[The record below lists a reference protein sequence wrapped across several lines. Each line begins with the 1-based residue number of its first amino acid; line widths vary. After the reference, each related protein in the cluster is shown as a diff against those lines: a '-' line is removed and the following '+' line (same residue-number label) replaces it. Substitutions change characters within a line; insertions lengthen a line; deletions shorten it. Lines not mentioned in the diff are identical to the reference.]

1 MLVATVESLVKN
13 RTAIII
19 FSSLSSL
26 YFFSIVHRVG
36 VAVIAF
42 DIMAEFNTDASLLG
56 LMSSMYFFPYALAQI
71 PVGLLLD
78 RIGIRRTVTIL
89 ATISCIGSLIFSLS
103 PSLLLLAVGRALVGF
118 GVGGFYV
125 SSLKAIAVWFEPGRF
140 ATLAGLLTSIGNL
153 GAIFASYPL
162 AVMSLSFGWRHSFLI
177 ISLVM
182 AALTGVAWFKIKDE
196 SKEKFHSK
204 ESMSKDLKT
213 VFSYREFQKMVIV
226 PFLVYGLFI
235 SFQGL
240 WGGPF
245 LMDVYGMN
253 KSDAGALIL
262 FIGLGFM
269 IMSPLAGLISDK
281 IMKRKPVLIFG
292 MVLSFAFWLLMSLLG
307 GSLGHYELIGALFLL
322 GTSFAFCN
330 IYMTISKEL
339 FGSEISGTSMASFN
353 TFAFLGAGFFQ
364 YFMGFLLDNLYGGAR
379 SFLSYQFI
387 FILATI
393 CIVVAF
399 IPAIMSKE
407 SFKRPEA

>member
-1 MLVATVESLVKN
+1 MVKN
-13 RTAIII
+13 RAAIIV
-19 FSSLSSL
+19 FASLSSL

-42 DIMAEFNTDASLLG
+42 DIMREFSTDASLLG

-103 PSLLLLAVGRALVGF
+103 PSLLLLTLGRALVGF

-125 SSLKAIAVWFEPGRF
+125 SSLKAIAVWFESRRF

-177 ISLVM
+177 ISVVM
-182 AALTGVAWFKIKDE
+182 VALTILAWFRIEDE
-196 SKEKFHSK
+196 SRERFHSK
-204 ESMSKDLKT
+204 QSVSSDLKT
-213 VFSYREFQKMVIV
+213 VFSYREFQKMIIV

-269 IMSPLAGLISDK
+269 IMSPVAGYISDK
-281 IMKRKPVLIFG
+281 IMRRKPVLLAG
-292 MVLSFAFWLLMSLLG
+292 MVMSLVFWLLVSFFG
-307 GSLGHYELIGALFLL
+307 DSLGSYALMATLFLL

-364 YFMGFLLDNLYGGAR
+364 YFMGFLLDSLYGGAR
-379 SFLSYQFI
+379 SFPSYQFI
-387 FILATI
+387 FSLATV
-393 CIVVAF
+393 CIVVAM

-407 SFKRPEA
+407 SFRRSES

>member
-1 MLVATVESLVKN
+1 MVKN
-13 RTAIII
+13 RAAIII
-19 FSSLSSL
+19 FASLSSL

-103 PSLLLLAVGRALVGF
+103 PSLLLLSVGRAFVGF

-162 AVMSLSFGWRHSFLI
+162 AVMSLSLGWRHSFLI

-182 AALTGVAWFKIKDE
+182 AVLTVVAWFRIKDE

-204 ESMSKDLKT
+204 QSISKDLKT

-269 IMSPLAGLISDK
+269 IMSPVAGLISDK
-281 IMKRKPVLIFG
+281 IMKRKPVLMVG
-292 MVLSFAFWLLMSLLG
+292 MVLSLVFWLLMSLLG
-307 GSLGHYELIGALFLL
+307 DSLGHYELMGSFFLL

-353 TFAFLGAGFFQ
+353 TFNFLGAGFFQ

-393 CIVVAF
+393 CIVVAL

-407 SFKRPEA
+407 SFRRPEAYPPHQ

>member
-1 MLVATVESLVKN
+1 MGKN
-13 RTAIII
+13 RHAIII
-19 FSSLSSL
+19 FASLSSL

-42 DIMAEFNTDASLLG
+42 DIMNEFSTDASLLG

-78 RIGIRRTVTIL
+78 RIGIRRTVSML

-103 PSLLLLAVGRALVGF
+103 PSLTLLAIGRALVGF

-125 SSLKAIAVWFEPGRF
+125 SSLKAIAVWFPSGRF

-162 AVMSLSFGWRHSFLI
+162 AVMSLFLGWRNSFLA
-177 ISLVM
+177 ISILM
-182 AALTGVAWFKIKDE
+182 AILTVVGWFKVKDE
-196 SKEKFHSK
+196 SKESFHSK
-204 ESMSKDLKT
+204 QSVTEDLKT
-213 VFSYREFQKMVIV
+213 VFSDREFQKLVIV
-226 PFLVYGLFI
+226 PFFVYGLFI

-245 LMDVYGMN
+245 LMDVYHMS

-269 IMSPLAGLISDK
+269 IMSPIAGLISDR
-281 IMKRKPVLIFG
+281 MMMRKPVLIVG
-292 MVLSFAFWLLMSLLG
+292 MILNLSFWLILTFFGDLLG
-307 GSLGHYELIGALFLL
+307 FYSLMAVLFLL
-322 GTSFAFCN
+322 GASFAFCN

-339 FGSEISGTSMASFN
+339 FSNDISGTSMASLN
-353 TFAFLGAGFFQ
+353 TFNFFGAGLFQ
-364 YFMGFLLDNLYGGAR
+364 YFMGFLLDNLYGGIR
-379 SFLSYQFI
+379 HFPSYQAI
-387 FILATI
+387 FIIASA
-393 CIVVAF
+393 CIIVAM
-399 IPAIMSKE
+399 IPAVVSGE
-407 SFKRPEA
+407 SYRRPKDRPLV

>member
-1 MLVATVESLVKN
+1 
-13 RTAIII
+13 
-19 FSSLSSL
+19 LSSL

-204 ESMSKDLKT
+204 ESVSKDLKT
-213 VFSYREFQKMVIV
+213 VFSYREFQKMVIM

-322 GTSFAFCN
+322 GTPFAFCN

-353 TFAFLGAGFFQ
+353 TFGFLGAGFFQ

>member
-1 MLVATVESLVKN
+1 MAKN
-13 RTAIII
+13 RAAIIV
-19 FSSLSSL
+19 FASLSSL

-42 DIMAEFNTDASLLG
+42 DIMNEFNTDASLLG
-56 LMSSMYFFPYALAQI
+56 FMSSMYFFPYAFAQI

-89 ATISCIGSLIFSLS
+89 ASISCIGSLIFSLS
-103 PSLLLLAVGRALVGF
+103 PSLLLLTAGRALVGF

-125 SSLKAIAVWFEPGRF
+125 SSLKAIAVWFDSKRF

-162 AVMSLSFGWRHSFLI
+162 AVMSLSLGWRHSFLI
-177 ISLVM
+177 ISIVM
-182 AALTGVAWFKIKDE
+182 LLLTGLAWFKIEDE
-196 SKEKFHSK
+196 SKEKYHSK
-204 ESMSKDLKT
+204 QSVSRDLKT
-213 VFSYREFQKMVIV
+213 VFSYREFQKMIIV

-269 IMSPLAGLISDK
+269 IMSPVAGFISDK
-281 IMKRKPVLIFG
+281 IMKRKPVLMAG
-292 MVLSFAFWLLMSLLG
+292 MIMSLSFWLLISFLG
-307 GSLGHYELIGALFLL
+307 QSLGIYGIMGAFFLL

-339 FGSEISGTSMASFN
+339 FCSEISGTSMASFN
-353 TFAFLGAGFFQ
+353 TFGFLGAGFFQ
-364 YFMGFLLDNLYGGAR
+364 YFMGFLLDNLYGGTR
-379 SFLSYQFI
+379 VFSSYQVI
-387 FILATI
+387 FILATV
-393 CIVVAF
+393 CVIVAM
-399 IPAIMSKE
+399 IPVIMSRE
-407 SFKRPEA
+407 TFKRSED

>member
-1 MLVATVESLVKN
+1 MVKN
-13 RTAIII
+13 RAAIIV
-19 FSSLSSL
+19 FASLSSL

-42 DIMAEFNTDASLLG
+42 DIMREFSTDASLLG

-103 PSLLLLAVGRALVGF
+103 PSLLLLTLGRALVGF

-125 SSLKAIAVWFEPGRF
+125 SSLKAIAVWFESRRF

-177 ISLVM
+177 ISVVM
-182 AALTGVAWFKIKDE
+182 VALTILAWFRIEDE
-196 SKEKFHSK
+196 SRERFHSK
-204 ESMSKDLKT
+204 QSVSNDLKT
-213 VFSYREFQKMVIV
+213 VFSYREFQKMIIV

-269 IMSPLAGLISDK
+269 IMSPVAGYISDK
-281 IMKRKPVLIFG
+281 IMRRKPVLLAG
-292 MVLSFAFWLLMSLLG
+292 MVMSLVFWLLVSFFG
-307 GSLGHYELIGALFLL
+307 NSFGSYALMATLFLL

-364 YFMGFLLDNLYGGAR
+364 YFMGFLLDSLYGGAR
-379 SFLSYQFI
+379 SFPSYQFI
-387 FILATI
+387 FSLATV
-393 CIVVAF
+393 CIVVAM

-407 SFKRPEA
+407 SFRRSES

>member
-1 MLVATVESLVKN
+1 MVKN
-13 RTAIII
+13 RAAIIV
-19 FSSLSSL
+19 FASLSSL

-42 DIMAEFNTDASLLG
+42 DIMREFSTDASLLG

-103 PSLLLLAVGRALVGF
+103 PSLLLLTLGRALVGF

-125 SSLKAIAVWFEPGRF
+125 SSLKAIAVWFESRRF

-177 ISLVM
+177 ISVVM
-182 AALTGVAWFKIKDE
+182 VALTILAWFRIEDE
-196 SKEKFHSK
+196 SRERFHSK
-204 ESMSKDLKT
+204 QSVSSDLKT
-213 VFSYREFQKMVIV
+213 VFSYREFQKMIIV

-269 IMSPLAGLISDK
+269 IMSPVAGYISDK
-281 IMKRKPVLIFG
+281 IMRRKPVLLAG
-292 MVLSFAFWLLMSLLG
+292 MVMSLVFWLLVSFFG
-307 GSLGHYELIGALFLL
+307 NSFGSYALMATLFLL
-322 GTSFAFCN
+322 GASFAFCN

-364 YFMGFLLDNLYGGAR
+364 YFMGFLLDSLYGGAR
-379 SFLSYQFI
+379 SFPSYQFI
-387 FILATI
+387 FSLATV
-393 CIVVAF
+393 CIVVAM

-407 SFKRPEA
+407 SFRRSES

>member
-1 MLVATVESLVKN
+1 LVKN

-204 ESMSKDLKT
+204 ESVSKDLKT

-307 GSLGHYELIGALFLL
+307 GSLGHYGLIGALFLL

>member
-1 MLVATVESLVKN
+1 MVKN
-13 RTAIII
+13 RAAIIV
-19 FSSLSSL
+19 FASLSSL

-42 DIMAEFNTDASLLG
+42 DIMREFSTDASLLG

-103 PSLLLLAVGRALVGF
+103 PSLLLLTLGRAFVGF

-125 SSLKAIAVWFEPGRF
+125 SSLKAIAVWFESRRF

-177 ISLVM
+177 ISVLMV
-182 AALTGVAWFKIKDE
+182 ALTILAWFRIEDE
-196 SKEKFHSK
+196 SRERFHSK
-204 ESMSKDLKT
+204 QSVSNDLKT
-213 VFSYREFQKMVIV
+213 VFSYREFQKMIIV

-269 IMSPLAGLISDK
+269 IMSPVAGYISDK
-281 IMKRKPVLIFG
+281 IMRRKPVLLAG
-292 MVLSFAFWLLMSLLG
+292 MVMSLVFWLLVSFFG
-307 GSLGHYELIGALFLL
+307 NSLGSYALMATLFLL

-364 YFMGFLLDNLYGGAR
+364 YFMGFLLDSLYGGAR
-379 SFLSYQFI
+379 SFPSYQFI
-387 FILATI
+387 FFLATV
-393 CIVVAF
+393 CIVVAM

-407 SFKRPEA
+407 SFRRSES

>member
-1 MLVATVESLVKN
+1 MVKSRAATIVF
-13 RTAIII
+13 A
-19 FSSLSSL
+19 SLSSL

-42 DIMAEFNTDASLLG
+42 DIMSEFNTDASLLG

-89 ATISCIGSLIFSLS
+89 ATISCIGSMIFSLS
-103 PSLLLLAVGRALVGF
+103 PSLLLLTLGRALVGF

-125 SSLKAIAVWFEPGRF
+125 SSLKAIAVWFESRHF

-162 AVMSLSFGWRHSFLI
+162 AVITLSLGWRHSFLI
-177 ISLVM
+177 ISVVM
-182 AALTGVAWFKIKDE
+182 AALTGVAWFRIEDE
-196 SKEKFHSK
+196 SRERFHSK
-204 ESMSKDLKT
+204 QSVSNDLKT
-213 VFSYREFQKMVIV
+213 VFSYKEFQKMIIV

-245 LMDVYGMN
+245 LMDVYGMS
-253 KSDAGALIL
+253 KSDAGGLIL

-269 IMSPLAGLISDK
+269 IMSPVAGFISDK
-281 IMKRKPVLIFG
+281 IMRRKPVLMIG
-292 MVLSFAFWLLMSLLG
+292 MVMSLTFWLLVSLFG
-307 GSLGHYELIGALFLL
+307 NSLESYALMVMLFLL

-379 SFLSYQFI
+379 NFFSYQFI

-393 CIVVAF
+393 CIIIAMVPV
-399 IPAIMSKE
+399 IVSKE
-407 SFKRPEA
+407 SFRHSEA

>member
-1 MLVATVESLVKN
+1 MVKN

-19 FSSLSSL
+19 FASLSSL

-103 PSLLLLAVGRALVGF
+103 PSLPLLAVGRAFVGF

-140 ATLAGLLTSIGNL
+140 ATLAGLLTSTGNL

-162 AVMSLSFGWRHSFLI
+162 AVMSLSLGWRHSFLI
-177 ISLVM
+177 ISLIM
-182 AALTGVAWFKIKDE
+182 AALTGVAWFRIKDE
-196 SKEKFHSK
+196 SKEKFHSRQ
-204 ESMSKDLKT
+204 SVSKDLKT
-213 VFSYREFQKMVIV
+213 IFSYREFQKIVIL

-245 LMDVYGMN
+245 LMDVYGME

-269 IMSPLAGLISDK
+269 IMSPVAGLISDK
-281 IMKRKPVLIFG
+281 IMRRKPVLTVG
-292 MVLSFAFWLLMSLLG
+292 MVLSLAFWLLMSLLG
-307 GSLGHYELIGALFLL
+307 GSLGNYGLIGALFLL
-322 GTSFAFCN
+322 GTSFAFSN

-393 CIVVAF
+393 CIVVAL

-407 SFKRPEA
+407 SFKCPEY

>member
-1 MLVATVESLVKN
+1 MVKN
-13 RTAIII
+13 RAAIIV
-19 FSSLSSL
+19 FASLSSL

-42 DIMAEFNTDASLLG
+42 DIMREFSTDASLLG

-103 PSLLLLAVGRALVGF
+103 PSLLLLTLGRAFVGF

-125 SSLKAIAVWFEPGRF
+125 SSLKAIAVWFESRRF

-177 ISLVM
+177 ISVVM
-182 AALTGVAWFKIKDE
+182 VALTILAWFRIEDE
-196 SKEKFHSK
+196 SRERFHSK
-204 ESMSKDLKT
+204 QSVSSDLKT
-213 VFSYREFQKMVIV
+213 VFSYREFQKMIIV

-269 IMSPLAGLISDK
+269 IMSPVAGYISDK
-281 IMKRKPVLIFG
+281 IMRRKPVLLAG
-292 MVLSFAFWLLMSLLG
+292 MVMSLVFWLLVSFFG
-307 GSLGHYELIGALFLL
+307 NSFGSYALMATLFLL
-322 GTSFAFCN
+322 
-330 IYMTISKEL
+330 
-339 FGSEISGTSMASFN
+339 
-353 TFAFLGAGFFQ
+353 
-364 YFMGFLLDNLYGGAR
+364 
-379 SFLSYQFI
+379 
-387 FILATI
+387 
-393 CIVVAF
+393 
-399 IPAIMSKE
+399 
-407 SFKRPEA
+407 

>member
-1 MLVATVESLVKN
+1 MVKN
-13 RTAIII
+13 RAAIIV
-19 FSSLSSL
+19 FASLSSL

-42 DIMAEFNTDASLLG
+42 DIMREFSTDASLLG

-103 PSLLLLAVGRALVGF
+103 PSLLLLTLGRALVGF

-125 SSLKAIAVWFEPGRF
+125 SSLKAIAVWFESRRF

-177 ISLVM
+177 ISVVM
-182 AALTGVAWFKIKDE
+182 VALTILAWFRIEDE
-196 SKEKFHSK
+196 SRERFHSK
-204 ESMSKDLKT
+204 QSVSKDLKT
-213 VFSYREFQKMVIV
+213 VFSYREFQKMIIV

-269 IMSPLAGLISDK
+269 IMSPVAGYISDK
-281 IMKRKPVLIFG
+281 IMRRKPVLLAG
-292 MVLSFAFWLLMSLLG
+292 MVMSLVFWLLVSFFG
-307 GSLGHYELIGALFLL
+307 DSLGSYALMATLFLL

-364 YFMGFLLDNLYGGAR
+364 YFMGFLLDSLYGGAR
-379 SFLSYQFI
+379 SFPSYQFI
-387 FILATI
+387 FSLATV
-393 CIVVAF
+393 CIVVAM

-407 SFKRPEA
+407 SFRRSES

>member
-1 MLVATVESLVKN
+1 MVKN
-13 RTAIII
+13 RAAIIV
-19 FSSLSSL
+19 FASLSSL

-42 DIMAEFNTDASLLG
+42 DIMNEFNTDASLLG

-89 ATISCIGSLIFSLS
+89 ATVSCIGSLIFSLS
-103 PSLLLLAVGRALVGF
+103 PSLLLLTAGRALVGF

-125 SSLKAIAVWFEPGRF
+125 SALKAIAVWFESKHF

-162 AVMSLSFGWRHSFLI
+162 AVMSLSLGWRNSFLI
-177 ISLVM
+177 ISIVM
-182 AALTGVAWFKIKDE
+182 VLLTVLAWFKIRDE

-204 ESMSKDLKT
+204 QSVSRDLKT

-253 KSDAGALIL
+253 KSDAGVLIL

-269 IMSPLAGLISDK
+269 IMSPVAGYISDK
-281 IMKRKPVLIFG
+281 IMKRKPVLMAG
-292 MVLSFAFWLLMSLLG
+292 MVMTLIFWLLISFLG
-307 GSLGHYELIGALFLL
+307 QSLGTYGMMGAFFLL

-353 TFAFLGAGFFQ
+353 TFAFIGAGFFQ

-379 SFLSYQFI
+379 VFSSYQVI
-387 FILATI
+387 FILATV
-393 CIVVAF
+393 CVIVAM
-399 IPAIMSKE
+399 IPVIMSRE
-407 SFKRPEA
+407 TFKRSED

>member
-1 MLVATVESLVKN
+1 MVKN
-13 RTAIII
+13 RAAIIV
-19 FSSLSSL
+19 FASLSSL

-42 DIMAEFNTDASLLG
+42 DIMREFSTDASLLG

-103 PSLLLLAVGRALVGF
+103 PSLLLLTLGRALVGF

-125 SSLKAIAVWFEPGRF
+125 SSLKAIAVWFESRRF

-177 ISLVM
+177 ISVVM
-182 AALTGVAWFKIKDE
+182 VALTILAWFRIEDE
-196 SKEKFHSK
+196 SRERFHSK
-204 ESMSKDLKT
+204 QSVSNDLKT
-213 VFSYREFQKMVIV
+213 VFSYREFQKMIIV

-269 IMSPLAGLISDK
+269 IMSPVAGYISDK
-281 IMKRKPVLIFG
+281 IMRRKPVLLAG
-292 MVLSFAFWLLMSLLG
+292 MVMSLVFWLLVSFFG
-307 GSLGHYELIGALFLL
+307 NSLGSYALMATLFLL

-364 YFMGFLLDNLYGGAR
+364 YFMGFLLDSLYGGAR
-379 SFLSYQFI
+379 SFPSYQFI
-387 FILATI
+387 FSLATV
-393 CIVVAF
+393 CIVVAM

-407 SFKRPEA
+407 SFRRSES

>member
-103 PSLLLLAVGRALVGF
+103 PSLLLLAVGRALVGL

>member
-1 MLVATVESLVKN
+1 MVKN
-13 RTAIII
+13 RAAIIV
-19 FSSLSSL
+19 FASLSSL

-42 DIMAEFNTDASLLG
+42 DIMREFSTDASLLG

-103 PSLLLLAVGRALVGF
+103 PSLLLLTLGRALVGF

-125 SSLKAIAVWFEPGRF
+125 SSLKAIAVWFESRRF

-177 ISLVM
+177 ISVVM
-182 AALTGVAWFKIKDE
+182 VALTILAWFRIEDE
-196 SKEKFHSK
+196 SRERFHSK
-204 ESMSKDLKT
+204 QSVSNDLKT
-213 VFSYREFQKMVIV
+213 VFSYREFQKMIIV

-269 IMSPLAGLISDK
+269 IMSPVAGYISDK
-281 IMKRKPVLIFG
+281 IMRRKPVLLAG
-292 MVLSFAFWLLMSLLG
+292 MVMSLVFWLLVSFFG
-307 GSLGHYELIGALFLL
+307 NSLGSYALMATLFLL

-364 YFMGFLLDNLYGGAR
+364 YFMGFLLDSLYGGAR
-379 SFLSYQFI
+379 SFPSYQFI
-387 FILATI
+387 FFLATV
-393 CIVVAF
+393 CIVVAM

-407 SFKRPEA
+407 SFRRSES

>member
-1 MLVATVESLVKN
+1 MKN
-13 RTAIII
+13 RAALVV
-19 FSSLSSL
+19 FASLSSL
-26 YFFSIVHRVG
+26 YFFAIVHRVG

-42 DIMAEFNTDASLLG
+42 DIMSEFNTDASLLG
-56 LMSSMYFFPYALAQI
+56 LMSSMYFFPYAIAQI

-89 ATISCIGSLIFSLS
+89 ATISCIGSLVFSLS
-103 PSLLLLAVGRALVGF
+103 PSLILLTIGRALVGF

-125 SSLKAIAVWFEPGRF
+125 SSLKAIAVWFESRHF

-162 AVMSLSFGWRHSFLI
+162 AVMSLSLGWRHSFLI
-177 ISLVM
+177 ISIFM
-182 AALTGVAWFKIKDE
+182 AMLTGVAWFRIEDE
-196 SKEKFHSK
+196 SRDKFHSK
-204 ESMSKDLKT
+204 QSVSKDLKT
-213 VFSYREFQKMVIV
+213 VFSYREFQKMIIV

-269 IMSPLAGLISDK
+269 IMSPVAGFISDK
-281 IMKRKPVLIFG
+281 IMRRKPVLLVG
-292 MVLSFAFWLLMSLLG
+292 MIMSLVFWLLVSFFG
-307 GSLGHYELIGALFLL
+307 NSLGIYALMAALFLL

-339 FGSEISGTSMASFN
+339 FGSDISGTSMASFN

-379 SFLSYQFI
+379 GFPSYQFI
-387 FILATI
+387 FILATA
-393 CIVVAF
+393 CIIIAM

-407 SFKRPEA
+407 SFRRS